1 MLIGGACADWP
12 RSQNLPANEGS
23 TPSNGALGD
32 LIRVD
37 WTVAQETNL
46 GDVDYNDTITSSIE
60 AYGTGEISR
69 GNGITV
75 YGSLQSTGWNKEMAR
90 PSLTLGESC
99 ATTTL
104 DDVNIDEGFYI
115 GDLDFY
121 TLKATSETDG
131 ETVALCA
138 TVQSEEE
145 RLGWDLLLIELDG
158 CDVAPLIRTDE
169 EAGVPLGYG
178 LGGSTGTWSAP
189 IELGKT
195 YAVMHAG
202 YTLPTS
208 DTAEEATPI
217 AYQLGVSVVRQSSES
232 SVTICPNLPESQGE
246 ES

>member
-1 MLIGGACADWP
+1 MLIGSACADWP
-12 RSQNLPANEGS
+12 RSQNLPTNEGS

-37 WTVAQETNL
+37 WTVAQESNL
-46 GDVDYNDTITSSIE
+46 GGTDLNDTISSSIA

-75 YGSLQSTGWNKEMAR
+75 YGTLDSTGWNKEMAR
-90 PSLTLGESC
+90 PALTFGQDC

-121 TLKATSETDG
+121 TLKATSETEE

-138 TVQSEEE
+138 TIQSEEA
-145 RLGWDLLLIELDG
+145 RLGWDLLLIELNG
-158 CDVAPLIRTDE
+158 CDVAPLVRTDE
-169 EAGVPLGYG
+169 DAGVPLGYG
-178 LGGSTGTWSAP
+178 LGGATGTWSAP

-202 YTLPTS
+202 YTLPDS
-208 DTAEEATPI
+208 EAAEEPSPI
-217 AYQLGVSVVRQSSES
+217 AYQLGVSLVRQSSES